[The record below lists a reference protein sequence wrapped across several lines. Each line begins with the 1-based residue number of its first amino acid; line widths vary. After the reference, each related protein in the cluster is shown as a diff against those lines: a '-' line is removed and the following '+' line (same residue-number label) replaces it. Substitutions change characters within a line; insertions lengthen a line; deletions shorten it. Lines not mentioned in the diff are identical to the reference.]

1 VSEVKI
7 LQRKMP
13 RRRNRVVGDVN
24 EGDRRNPVADDVDDE
39 KTNVRPKP
47 KEPDQ
52 STAEYLLYFDRII
65 VANNW
70 RDETAG
76 KIFPAMFDPKD
87 RSLESLSEEIISSG
101 YQAIKECLLKNEEPL
116 RESNCMKLM
125 KVALGN
131 EETVKSFR
139 SRVVSLVSLVY
150 PNFSSENQNQLA
162 RDHFVHGLPDE
173 IQSRIMISGGK
184 SLDSVVNVA
193 EALMSMN
200 VEQKDSVLGV
210 ERRIQYQKPSKGGQK
225 KQNGSNIQRG
235 IGEQYTCYR
244 CGKKGHIARYCKEV
258 LPVFS
263 GNEEQLL
270 LSGEQ

>member
-1 VSEVKI
+1 
-7 LQRKMP
+7 MP

-24 EGDRRNPVADDVDDE
+24 EGDRRNPVADDVDE
-39 KTNVRPKP
+39 GGGHTYVRPKTKTIEQP
-47 KEPDQ
+47 IY
-52 STAEYLLYFDRII
+52 EYVTYFDRC
-65 VANNW
+65 VTANSWN
-70 RDETAG
+70 DETAG
-76 KIFPAMFDPKD
+76 KIFPAMMDPTDKI
-87 RSLESLSEEIISSG
+87 LESLSEETLGSG
-101 YQAIKECLLKNEEPL
+101 YKNIRAELLKNQEPL

-200 VEQKDSVLGV
+200 VERKDSVLGV